1 MISKKFEIEKTVQK
15 KHLDDL
21 NHVNNVQ
28 YLYWVQEVSQ
38 AHWDNL
44 IHKKKF
50 LEKGI
55 WVVRSHKIEYKNL
68 TKLNDKIIISTYV
81 KNVKGYLSERIVV
94 IKLKKTEKILVKC
107 LTEWCFID
115 LKTQKLK
122 KIPQEIIKLFNNI
135 N

>member
-81 KNVKGYLSERIVV
+81 KNVKGYLSERSVV

-107 LTEWCFID
+107 LTELCFID

>member
-1 MISKKFEIEKTVQK
+1 MISKIFEIEKTVKK
-15 KHLDDL
+15 KHLDEF

-38 AHWDNL
+38 AHWNEL
-44 IHKKKF
+44 ISKKAIAG
-50 LEKGI
+50 KGL

-68 TKLNDKIIISTYV
+68 TKFNNKIIVSTYV
-81 KNVKGYLSERIVV
+81 KNVKGFLSERVVV

-107 LTEWCFID
+107 LTEWCFVD
-115 LKTQKLK
+115 FETQKLK

-135 N
+135 V

>member
-44 IHKKKF
+44 INKKKI
-50 LEKGI
+50 LEKGL

-81 KNVKGYLSERIVV
+81 KNVKGYLSERSVV

-122 KIPQEIIKLFNNI
+122 KIPQEIIKLFNDI

>member
-50 LEKGI
+50 LEKGL
-55 WVVRSHKIEYKNL
+55 WVVRSHRIEYKNL

-81 KNVKGYLSERIVV
+81 KNVKGYLSERSVV
-94 IKLKKTEKILVKC
+94 IKLKKTKKILVKC

>member
-1 MISKKFEIEKTVQK
+1 MISKIFKIEKTVKK
-15 KHLDDL
+15 KHLDEL

-28 YLYWVQEVSQ
+28 YLYWVQEVSK

-44 IHKKKF
+44 IHNKNLSKKG
-50 LEKGI
+50 L

-68 TKLNDKIIISTYV
+68 TKLNDKIIVSTYI
-81 KNVKGYLSERIVV
+81 KNVKGYLSERSVV
-94 IKLKKTEKILVKC
+94 IKLKKSKKILVKC

>member
-81 KNVKGYLSERIVV
+81 KNVKGYLSERSVV

-122 KIPQEIIKLFNNI
+122 KIPKEIITLLNNI
-135 N
+135 G

>member
-1 MISKKFEIEKTVQK
+1 MISKIFEIEKTVNK

-44 IHKKKF
+44 INKKKI
-50 LEKGI
+50 LEKGL

-81 KNVKGYLSERIVV
+81 KNVKGYLSERSVV

-122 KIPQEIIKLFNNI
+122 KIPQEIIKLFNDI

>member
-44 IHKKKF
+44 INKTKI
-50 LEKGI
+50 LEKGL

-81 KNVKGYLSERIVV
+81 KNVKGYLSERSVV
-94 IKLKKTEKILVKC
+94 IKLKKTGKILVKC

>member
-50 LEKGI
+50 LEKGL

-81 KNVKGYLSERIVV
+81 KNVKGYLSERSVV

>member
-1 MISKKFEIEKTVQK
+1 MISKIFEIEKTVK
-15 KHLDDL
+15 KNHLDEF

-38 AHWDNL
+38 VHWGEL
-44 IHKKKF
+44 ISKKSIAD
-50 LEKGI
+50 KGL

-81 KNVKGYLSERIVV
+81 KNVKDYLSERSVI
-94 IKLKKTEKILVKC
+94 IKLKKRNKILVKC
-107 LTEWCFID
+107 LTEWCFVD

>member
-15 KHLDDL
+15 KHLDNL

-50 LEKGI
+50 LEKGL
-55 WVVRSHKIEYKNL
+55 WVVRSHRIEYKNL

-81 KNVKGYLSERIVV
+81 KNVKGYLSERSVV
-94 IKLKKTEKILVKC
+94 IKLKKTKKILVKC

>member
-1 MISKKFEIEKTVQK
+1 M
-15 KHLDDL
+15 
-21 NHVNNVQ
+21 
-28 YLYWVQEVSQ
+28 
-38 AHWDNL
+38 
-44 IHKKKF
+44 
-50 LEKGI
+50 
-55 WVVRSHKIEYKNL
+55 

-81 KNVKGYLSERIVV
+81 KNVKGYLSERSVV

>member
-44 IHKKKF
+44 INKKKI
-50 LEKGI
+50 LEKGL

-81 KNVKGYLSERIVV
+81 KNVKGYLSERSVV

>member
-44 IHKKKF
+44 IQKTKF
-50 LEKGI
+50 LEKGL

-81 KNVKGYLSERIVV
+81 KNVKGYLSERSVV

-122 KIPQEIIKLFNNI
+122 KIPQEIIELFNNI

>member
-50 LEKGI
+50 LEKGL
-55 WVVRSHKIEYKNL
+55 WVVRSHRIEYKNL

-81 KNVKGYLSERIVV
+81 KNVKGYLSERSVV

>member
-44 IHKKKF
+44 INKKKI
-50 LEKGI
+50 LEKGL

-81 KNVKGYLSERIVV
+81 KNVKGYLSERSVV

-135 N
+135 V

>member
-44 IHKKKF
+44 IHKKKI

-81 KNVKGYLSERIVV
+81 KNVKGYLSERSVV
-94 IKLKKTEKILVKC
+94 IKLKKTGKILVKC

>member
-81 KNVKGYLSERIVV
+81 KNVKGYLSERSVV

>member
-1 MISKKFEIEKTVQK
+1 MISKIFEIEKTVKK
-15 KHLDDL
+15 KHLDEL

-28 YLYWVQEVSQ
+28 YLYWVQEVSK
-38 AHWDNL
+38 AHWNNL
-44 IHKKKF
+44 IHKKII
-50 LEKGI
+50 LEKGL

-68 TKLNDKIIISTYV
+68 TKLNDKIIVSTYI
-81 KNVKGYLSERIVV
+81 KNVNGYLSERFVQ
-94 IKLKKTEKILVKC
+94 IKLKKSKKILVKC

-122 KIPQEIIKLFNNI
+122 KIPQEIIKLFNNV

>member
-68 TKLNDKIIISTYV
+68 TKLNDKIIVSTYV
-81 KNVKGYLSERIVV
+81 KNVKNYLSERSVV

-122 KIPQEIIKLFNNI
+122 KIPKKIIKLFNNI

>member
-1 MISKKFEIEKTVQK
+1 MISKIFKIEKTVK
-15 KHLDDL
+15 KNHLDEL

-38 AHWDNL
+38 AHWNNL
-44 IHKKKF
+44 IHKKNI
-50 LEKGI
+50 LEKGL

-68 TKLNDKIIISTYV
+68 TKLNDKIIVSTYI
-81 KNVKGYLSERIVV
+81 KNVKGYLSERFVE
-94 IKLKKTEKILVKC
+94 IKLKKSKKILVKC

>member
-44 IHKKKF
+44 IHKTKF
-50 LEKGI
+50 LEKGL

-81 KNVKGYLSERIVV
+81 KNVKGYLSERSVV

-122 KIPQEIIKLFNNI
+122 KIPKKIIKLFNNI

>member
-1 MISKKFEIEKTVQK
+1 MILKKFEIEKTVQK

-50 LEKGI
+50 LEKGL

-81 KNVKGYLSERIVV
+81 KNVKGYLSERSVV

-122 KIPQEIIKLFNNI
+122 KIPKKIIKLFNNI

>member
-38 AHWDNL
+38 AHWDSL
-44 IHKKKF
+44 IHKKKI

-81 KNVKGYLSERIVV
+81 KNVKGYLSERSVV

>member
-44 IHKKKF
+44 IHK
-50 LEKGI
+50 EKILDKGL

-81 KNVKGYLSERIVV
+81 KNVKGYLSERSVV

-122 KIPQEIIKLFNNI
+122 KIPQEIIKLFNNT

>member
-50 LEKGI
+50 LEKGL

-81 KNVKGYLSERIVV
+81 KNVKGYLSERSVI
-94 IKLKKTEKILVKC
+94 IKLKKPEKILVKC

>member
-15 KHLDDL
+15 KHLDNL

-81 KNVKGYLSERIVV
+81 KNVKGYLSERSVV
-94 IKLKKTEKILVKC
+94 IKLKKTKKILVKC

>member
-1 MISKKFEIEKTVQK
+1 MISKIFEIEKTVNK

-44 IHKKKF
+44 INKKKI
-50 LEKGI
+50 LEKGL

-81 KNVKGYLSERIVV
+81 KNVKGYLSERSVV

-135 N
+135 V